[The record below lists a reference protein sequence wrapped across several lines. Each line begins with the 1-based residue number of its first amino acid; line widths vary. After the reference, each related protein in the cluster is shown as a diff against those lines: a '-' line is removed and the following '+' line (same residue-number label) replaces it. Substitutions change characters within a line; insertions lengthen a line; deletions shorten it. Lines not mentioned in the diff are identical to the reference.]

1 MVDEPSHSTLT
12 LLRRATEG
20 DREAAD
26 LLFARYGPALRRWAH
41 GRLPTWARDI
51 TDTHDLVQDAMLKT
65 FRNLRDFEY
74 RGSGALFAYLRHAT
88 LNGIRE
94 ELQRSQRRPMGGPL
108 ESSLEATT
116 PSPLEAAIGRQALD
130 RYEAAL
136 GRLSDEDRE
145 AVIGRLELGLT
156 HRELAEA
163 LGKSSPDAAR
173 MTVGRALARLAREV
187 SKTSATD
194 ITVETRG

>member
-1 MVDEPSHSTLT
+1 MVEASHSTLT

-26 LLFARYGPALRRWAH
+26 LLFARYAPPLRRWAH
-41 GRLPTWARDI
+41 GRLPGWARDI
-51 TDTHDLVQDAMLKT
+51 ADTHDLVQDAMLKT

-74 RGSGALFAYLRHAT
+74 RGSGALFAYLRQAT

-94 ELQRSQRRPMGGPL
+94 ELQRSQRRPAAGPL
-108 ESSLEATT
+108 EASLEAPT

-136 GRLSDEDRE
+136 SRLSDEDRE
-145 AVIGRLELGLT
+145 AVIGRLELGLS

-163 LGKSSPDAAR
+163 LGKSSADAAR

-187 SKTSATD
+187 ADTAVTG
-194 ITVETRG
+194 TPG